1 MGPNRPLGLPDKL
14 QLLPLLGELGQLVG
28 QGGAPG
34 LGTGRVGGDMEAGR
48 ETGRETGRFGIRHGG
63 KYGRQRT

>member
-1 MGPNRPLGLPDKL
+1 MGPHRSLRLLDKL

-34 LGTGRVGGDMEAGR
+34 LGTRRVGGDMGR
-48 ETGRETGRFGIRHGG
+48 ERDRERQGG
-63 KYGRQRT
+63 LG